1 MNMSIKSF
9 SPLGG
14 ITAPVAT
21 LPQQGADGGPEALL
35 KELGSLL
42 HPGATDGGS
51 PPQGGQQEGE
61 HEGGFKGALGGLAKL
76 TAPIPGLS
84 SVLKGAA
91 DSKGGPLGML
101 EGAFKGGLHVAEGA
115 AKGALGAVMTGKENP
130 LLIAG
135 GALKGAYQGSDS
147 TPDGVKSLLDK
158 LPI

>member
-91 DSKGGPLGML
+91 DSKGG
-101 EGAFKGGLHVAEGA
+101 LHVAEGA